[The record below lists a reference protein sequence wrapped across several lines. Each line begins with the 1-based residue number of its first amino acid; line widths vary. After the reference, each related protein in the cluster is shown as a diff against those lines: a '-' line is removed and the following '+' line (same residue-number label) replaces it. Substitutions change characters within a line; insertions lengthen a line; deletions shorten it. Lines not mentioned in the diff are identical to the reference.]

1 VKIRGV
7 FFVSVVLWGCSAF
20 TPLAHAQSPKLLC
33 NSVEAFGGNR
43 TFIYYK
49 EPKVRPR
56 KCAVWREGWAH
67 FQALTF
73 INASWRG
80 WGSDR
85 AVGRVTVTGNSNFRA
100 PGTVVLTRLRE
111 KCGQTVYTRVRMVG
125 VRKAWRPDTCAL
137 ARSER
142 FCGWRDL
149 ANGGWTMGTP
159 DRGAYSRLFARKMP
173 CRAARRA
180 YNALDY
186 EQEPPYRPIL
196 AGYGC
201 HELESGYEYS
211 DVRCARLGSDASFR
225 YQTGS

>member
-1 VKIRGV
+1 MKLLLITTIA
-7 FFVSVVLWGCSAF
+7 LTSALALA
-20 TPLAHAQSPKLLC
+20 PQAHAQTPKLLC

-43 TFIYYK
+43 TFITYK
-49 EPKVRPR
+49 DPQVRPR

-73 INASWRG
+73 VEASWRG
-80 WGSDR
+80 WGASR
-85 AVGRVTVTGNSNFRA
+85 AVGRVTITGNSNFRA
-100 PGTVVLTRLRE
+100 PGIVILTRLRE

-125 VRKAWRPDTCAL
+125 VRKVWRPDTCAL

-149 ANGGWTMGTP
+149 VNGGWTMGEP
-159 DRGAYSRLFARKMP
+159 DPGAYSRLFARKMT

-180 YNALDY
+180 YSALDY

-201 HELESGYEYS
+201 RELESAYEYS
-211 DVRCARLGSDASFR
+211 DVRCARNGSQAAFR